1 MGPYLFPQIAP
12 QNSPT
17 KAEREH
23 PGPAMRSIP
32 ARVSRESVIEVFSFI
47 LLLFFTLKCSQ
58 SGAPDFT
65 GVFVTPPLALLGNE
79 TVKLNG

>member
-1 MGPYLFPQIAP
+1 
-12 QNSPT
+12 
-17 KAEREH
+17 
-23 PGPAMRSIP
+23 
-32 ARVSRESVIEVFSFI
+32 VIEVFSFI